1 MIDMKQKYST
11 ITFKWRTRNTEDQ
24 CTLHDR
30 TYPEALKVAKAFG
43 YVEPKWYKPWSWA
56 NYLVVQADY

>member
-11 ITFKWRTRNTEDQ
+11 ITFHWRSRNGDGE

-30 TYPEALKVAKAFG
+30 TYAEALKVAKVFG
-43 YVEPKWYKPWSWA
+43 YVEPVWYKPWSWA
-56 NYLVVQADY
+56 NYLLVTADY